1 METIKQSASLLL
13 VLILLFS
20 CFAPV
25 VPVSAEELPDSEPPQ
40 ASAAAPPGEKIPE
53 STAETISDPTVE
65 QEETIAETEPTEPL
79 IPETQPPIQE
89 TNPEEQTTFT
99 LASFLE
105 SCNASISID
114 FLDGFAVREGTQLE
128 VSEAELDTKTLA
140 ACMEASGMSSIVKS
154 CGFTLGIPNTEFEG
168 ISFQTKIYFNQS
180 SFPALN
186 GKCVS
191 VVQIYP
197 DGRMKRLE
205 ASSFVE
211 EKRLQELAFSVE
223 NFTHGT
229 QFVILASDHP
239 TVLVAHSIW
248 GVYAVQG
255 YQNISVGQASRLHD
269 VTYHYVDD
277 PSTPGYCLEPHK
289 TFGYATG
296 GGASSSTVG
305 ISSWGSQHGD
315 TVWSG
320 LNENQRKAIGLI
332 AMLGLNQ
339 NTFDWGS
346 HSSSGTSVLNPVNP
360 NQCSFAAAQIM
371 IWEVVGGWR
380 SFPNP
385 SVCYDSRVIDNFDRG
400 NVRSAYDA
408 LNGKIRAWE
417 QTTIGRRLS
426 VENSRYRLSWVTSR
440 DQVVLTVTQFAYETL
455 VPPTGNIRVSK
466 NVRGSGSVQNWK
478 FELYRSRANADSAAG
493 PVMSA
498 YTNSQGVA
506 TFYNVN
512 NGTCYI
518 REAPASRQ
526 DRVNATGWGL
536 SSSVLQGTVNGSNIS
551 VGTITNTAPAGAI
564 RVKKSLDSS
573 NTAGK
578 LNGWIFQ
585 VSGSRNFSSIT
596 TTIATD
602 ANGEGT
608 TGKVLS
614 PGTYYVREAPMD
626 QQKRSDKAN
635 FQLDNRVV
643 TVTISGSETV
653 LADNGTG
660 VTANNVELGAIR
672 IRKGVVGTGAKP
684 ETLKGWLF
692 DVYLGEKK
700 VGQITTGADGYG
712 ICEKLVPGEYT
723 VREAPMAE
731 QTRVDKTM
739 WLQSSSPVHVTVAAG
754 VTVDALQDSGYTAQ
768 NCYGKQLTI
777 QKVNPQGEAL
787 AGAKFLLEWS
797 EDGALWKPVS
807 KVDVIA
813 PGSCTSGD
821 LEEGGCITTG
831 DTGKALFSGLCPTV
845 RYRISEMA
853 TPNGYQL
860 LKEPI
865 LVETLMEAQN
875 YEAVYRVVDTY
886 EFTLPRTGSVQ
897 LIVLTMTTAL
907 LMTGGGCCWISA
919 YAQRKM
925 TKKKGFEK

>member
-1 METIKQSASLLL
+1 METIKRSASLLL

-25 VPVSAEELPDSEPPQ
+25 LPVSAEELSDSEPPQ

-53 STAETISDPTVE
+53 STAETTSDPTVA

-79 IPETQPPIQE
+79 IPETQPPTQE
-89 TNPEEQTTFT
+89 TNPEEQTTST

-114 FLDGFAVREGTQLE
+114 FLEGFAVREGTQLE
-128 VSEAELDTKTLA
+128 VSETELDTKTLA
-140 ACMEASGMSSIVKS
+140 ACMEAAGMSSIVKS
-154 CGFTLGIPNTEFEG
+154 CGFTLGIPNTEFEE

-223 NFTHGT
+223 KFTHGT
-229 QFVILASDHP
+229 QFVFLASDHP

-255 YQNISVGQASRLHD
+255 YQNISVGQASRLRD

-305 ISSWGSQHGD
+305 ISNWGSQHGD

-417 QTTIGRRLS
+417 QTTTGRRLS

-455 VPPTGNIRVSK
+455 VPPTGNISVSK

-498 YTNSQGVA
+498 YTNSRGVA

-512 NGTCYI
+512 NGTYYI

-526 DRVNATGWGL
+526 DRVNAAGWGL
-536 SSSVLQGTVNGSNIS
+536 SSSVLQGTVNGSNIN

-573 NTAGK
+573 DMAGK

-585 VSGSRNFSSIT
+585 VSGSQNFSSIT

-602 ANGEGT
+602 ASGEGVT
-608 TGKVLS
+608 EKVLS
-614 PGTYYVREAPMD
+614 PGTYYVREAPKDELRAAME
-626 QQKRSDKAN
+626 AY
-635 FQLDNRVV
+635 NRRIFEEEQSGFCSAEAYETSSFLLTDYGREDEVFCV
-643 TVTISGSETV
+643 ISIPRLQIEMPIY
-653 LADNGTG
+653 
-660 VTANNVELGAIR
+660 LGASKENLALGAAHLSQTSLPIGGANSNCVIAGHR
-672 IRKGVVGTGAKP
+672 GWRGGSYFRDLPKLKPGDQVVITNLW
-684 ETLKGWLF
+684 ETLAYE
-692 DVYLGEKK
+692 VQQVQE
-700 VGQITTGADGYG
+700 
-712 ICEKLVPGEYT
+712 
-723 VREAPMAE
+723 
-731 QTRVDKTM
+731 
-739 WLQSSSPVHVTVAAG
+739 VAA
-754 VTVDALQDSGYTAQ
+754 
-768 NCYGKQLTI
+768 
-777 QKVNPQGEAL
+777 QK
-787 AGAKFLLEWS
+787 
-797 EDGALWKPVS
+797 S
-807 KVDVIA
+807 KVLMIQ
-813 PGSCTSGD
+813 PERD
-821 LEEGGCITTG
+821 L
-831 DTGKALFSGLCPTV
+831 L
-845 RYRISEMA
+845 
-853 TPNGYQL
+853 
-860 LKEPI
+860 
-865 LVETLMEAQN
+865 TLMTCAYGAN
-875 YEAVYRVVDTY
+875 GVKNRYLVICSRV
-886 EFTLPRTGSVQ
+886 EES
-897 LIVLTMTTAL
+897 
-907 LMTGGGCCWISA
+907 SA
-919 YAQRKM
+919 N
-925 TKKKGFEK
+925 TN